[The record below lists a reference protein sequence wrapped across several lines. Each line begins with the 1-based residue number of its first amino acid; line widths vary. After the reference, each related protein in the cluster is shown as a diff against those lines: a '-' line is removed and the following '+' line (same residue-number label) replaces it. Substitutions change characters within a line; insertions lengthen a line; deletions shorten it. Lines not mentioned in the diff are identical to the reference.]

1 MRNKTKNIRDKITL
15 FLEGIGIG
23 TTLSGIAY
31 EAAAGHGVGYLLI
44 SLGSLLVALGAVIW
58 KKLK

>member
-1 MRNKTKNIRDKITL
+1 MREKIAI

-23 TTLSGIAY
+23 TTLSGI
-31 EAAAGHGVGYLLI
+31 GYVLI
-44 SLGSLLVALGAVIW
+44 SLGSLFVALGAVTW

>member
-1 MRNKTKNIRDKITL
+1 MRNQIAL

-23 TTLSGIAY
+23 STLSGIAY
-31 EAAAGHGVGYLLI
+31 EAATGNGVGYLLI
-44 SLGSLLVALGAVIW
+44 SLGSFLVALGAVIW

>member
-1 MRNKTKNIRDKITL
+1 MREKIAI

-31 EAAAGHGVGYLLI
+31 EAASGSGIGYVLI
-44 SLGSLLVALGAVIW
+44 SLGSLFVALGAVVW